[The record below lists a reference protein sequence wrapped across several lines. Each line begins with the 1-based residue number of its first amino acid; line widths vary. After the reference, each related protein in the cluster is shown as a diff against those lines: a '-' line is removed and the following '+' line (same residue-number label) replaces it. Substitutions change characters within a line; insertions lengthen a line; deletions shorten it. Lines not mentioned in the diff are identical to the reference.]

1 MKEDQK
7 TFVAEFGNPNARP
20 SLFGGSSSTSVL
32 VVADDYNQ
40 AAAKAELYLDTL
52 VREERKSILDADGS
66 LKDLE
71 NNEPQL
77 VALRISTTKVIW

>member
-7 TFVAEFGNPNARP
+7 TFVAEFGNPNARQ
-20 SLFGGSSSTSVL
+20 SLFGGSTSTTVL
-32 VVADDYNQ
+32 VIADDYNQ
-40 AAAKAELYLDTL
+40 AAAKAELYLDT
-52 VREERKSILDADGS
+52 VIVDEKKSILDGDGS

-77 VALRISTTKVIW
+77 VSLRLSQTKIIW